1 MKVIYNRIAEE
12 FLTCKEAKII
22 LFEIER
28 IDGERIDEDVD
39 YSDYSQMDLND
50 LCDRLNEQDV
60 YGCGTVYYIVDE
72 DISNSDLRKL
82 ING

>member
-12 FLTCKEAKII
+12 FLTRREARII

-28 IDGERIDEDVD
+28 IYKDEDVD

-50 LCDRLNEQDV
+50 LCNRLNEQDV

-72 DISNSDLRKL
+72 DISNSDLHKL